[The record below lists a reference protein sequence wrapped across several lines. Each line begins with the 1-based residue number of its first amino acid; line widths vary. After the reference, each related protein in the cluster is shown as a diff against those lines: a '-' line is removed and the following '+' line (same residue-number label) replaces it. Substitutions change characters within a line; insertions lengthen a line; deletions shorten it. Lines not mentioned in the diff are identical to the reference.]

1 MNPYRGEVSL
11 IIDGHLHLMRLSLG
25 SLAALETQMNE
36 DSLTSMV
43 ERFENGEF
51 KTHDL
56 ITLLTAGLR
65 GGGWDG
71 NGDDL
76 LNGEIEGGPLA
87 AARAAGSLLS
97 VTFGSPT

>member
-11 IIDGHLHLMRLSLG
+11 TIDGHVHLMRLSLG

-71 NGDDL
+71 NADDL

-87 AARAAGSLLS
+87 AARAAGALLS